1 MSGRTQNSFVPSLVE
16 GRGLEAGAGA
26 PRLGSG
32 RTGIPELAG
41 TAEAGGSLA
50 DFIWFRTGGPAEWL
64 VRPADVEDLS
74 RFLKALDPSV
84 PVLPVGVGS
93 NLIVR
98 DGGVPGVVVRLP
110 KTMSHVHVEPGP
122 KGPWRVRAGGGAMGI
137 TVASKA
143 RDAHIAGLEFLRGIP
158 GTAGG
163 AVRMNAGAYGRELAD
178 VLVEA
183 TLVLRDGTVETWS
196 AERFGYTYR
205 HSDVPEGAVVV
216 EALLQGVPGERSAIG
231 AEMDRIA
238 AEREASQP
246 LRSRTGGSTFKNP
259 PGTKAWKLVDEA
271 GCRGLTIGD
280 AQVSEKH
287 CNFLLNLGNASAAD
301 IEALGEEVRR
311 RVKEKSGVTL
321 EWEIQRVGDVIPA
334 QAGISGPDRTRV
346 SRDPGIRRDG
356 ESGE

>member
-1 MSGRTQNSFVPSLVE
+1 L
-16 GRGLEAGAGA
+16 RGTIQ
-26 PRLGSG
+26 R
-32 RTGIPELAG
+32 
-41 TAEAGGSLA
+41 GGSLA
-50 DFIWFRTGGPAEWL
+50 DFIWFRTGGPAQWL
-64 VRPADVEDLS
+64 VKPNDFEDLAG
-74 RFLKALDPSV
+74 FLRELDPAV

-110 KTMSHVHVEPGP
+110 KAMSQVRVESGN
-122 KGPWRVRAGGGAMGI
+122 RVRAGGGAMGI

-143 RDAHIAGLEFLRGIP
+143 RDSGIAGLEFLRGIP

-163 AVRMNAGAYGRELAD
+163 AVRMNAGAYGRDVAD
-178 VLVEA
+178 ILVEA
-183 TLVLRDGTVETWS
+183 TLVLRDGRVETWP
-196 AERFGYTYR
+196 AERLGYTYR
-205 HSDVPEGAVVV
+205 HSEVPEGAVVV
-216 EALLQGVPGERSAIG
+216 EALFQGGPGERAAIG

-259 PGTKAWKLVDEA
+259 PGAKAWRLIDEA

-287 CNFLLNLGNASAAD
+287 CNFLLNLGKARSAD

-311 RVKEKSGVTL
+311 RVFEHSGVML
-321 EWEIQRVGDVIPA
+321 EWEIQRVGV
-334 QAGISGPDRTRV
+334 
-346 SRDPGIRRDG
+346 
-356 ESGE
+356 EK

>member
-1 MSGRTQNSFVPSLVE
+1 
-16 GRGLEAGAGA
+16 
-26 PRLGSG
+26 
-32 RTGIPELAG
+32 LAG
-41 TAEAGGSLA
+41 TAERNGSLA

-64 VRPADVEDLS
+64 IRPKDAQDLANFM
-74 RFLKALDPSV
+74 RELDPAV
-84 PVLPVGVGS
+84 PVMAVGVGS

-110 KTMSHVHVEPGP
+110 KSFATVTIEPGN
-122 KGPWRVRAGGGAMGI
+122 RVRAGGGAMGI

-143 RDAHIAGLEFLRGIP
+143 RDAGIAGLEFLRGIP

-163 AVRMNAGAYGRELAD
+163 AVRMNAGAYGREVAD
-178 VLVEA
+178 ILVEA
-183 TLVLRDGTVETWS
+183 TLVLRDGSVETWP

-205 HSDVPEGAVVV
+205 HSDTPEGAVVV
-216 EALLQGVPGERSAIG
+216 EALFEGETGDPQAIG

-238 AEREASQP
+238 EEREASQP

-271 GCRGLTIGD
+271 GCRGLQIGD

-287 CNFLLNLGNASAAD
+287 CNFLLNLGNAKAAE

-311 RVKEKSGVTL
+311 RVLATSGISL
-321 EWEIQRVGDVIPA
+321 EWEIQRVGV
-334 QAGISGPDRTRV
+334 QEKG
-346 SRDPGIRRDG
+346 
-356 ESGE
+356 